1 MKIMFVC
8 TGNICRS
15 AMAEYLAKQKIKEM
29 GKEIAVESCGTQAYT
44 GEEATQNTIMVLQK
58 RGISEAK
65 KHHATNHQ
73 DTDIKGSD
81 LILCATQT
89 HKRKIQSLYPEKKDV
104 IKTMKEYAYETQDL
118 NIADPWGY
126 SLETYEN
133 CCIEIEKC
141 VTEIIKRLTR

>member
-29 GKEIAVESCGTQAYT
+29 GKEIAMESCGTQAYT

-73 DTDIKGSD
+73 DADIKGSD

-89 HKRKIQSLYPEKKDV
+89 HKRKMQSLYPEKKDV

>member
-73 DTDIKGSD
+73 DADIKGSD

-89 HKRKIQSLYPEKKDV
+89 HKRKMQSLVK
-104 IKTMKEYAYETQDL
+104 M
-118 NIADPWGY
+118 
-126 SLETYEN
+126 
-133 CCIEIEKC
+133 
-141 VTEIIKRLTR
+141 